1 TQLMIHRLFRSNS
14 RDLSSLRYLQMSWIG
29 PFSAGEDLGSLGQLS
44 PEDFKQR
51 VVRCRAIESLKER
64 YIALSHM
71 RDQINEGS
79 CDFENY
85 AEIFWK
91 HALNDVSIKK
101 YGNRRPEDTDAWQT
115 RQRKKESAQTTE
127 RRREGLL
134 TQIKQLSFYAMQGM
148 NSARLRVTDVEEYKQ
163 CLQRATFDRMTNRV
177 VGSKTRRSVP
187 NSPSIQELNAH
198 GLGLSDSGLIVELSV
213 PPRGT
218 GIVTDKDP
226 ISALLKSP
234 PKPTKRKHDPPKDS
248 RKRPK
253 PDSPRPDPTPVNDA
267 INQNF
272 EQQNHGQVPEP
283 RPELTLA
290 DDGNTEH
297 EDGLENDHGMAD
309 SPNGV
314 QPEMATICVADCTF
328 VIEKDLLCSYSDVFE
343 SMFTGELLEKK
354 TQEVRLPDEDFTPV
368 KAFVYWILNESKFE
382 KKGITD
388 LGLSESEKIDIAE
401 IIKPWKFG
409 DERQCAAGFENAV
422 LQALIDRAKR
432 HPDRI

>member
-1 TQLMIHRLFRSNS
+1 
-14 RDLSSLRYLQMSWIG
+14 
-29 PFSAGEDLGSLGQLS
+29 
-44 PEDFKQR
+44 
-51 VVRCRAIESLKER
+51 
-64 YIALSHM
+64 
-71 RDQINEGS
+71 
-79 CDFENY
+79 
-85 AEIFWK
+85 
-91 HALNDVSIKK
+91 
-101 YGNRRPEDTDAWQT
+101 
-115 RQRKKESAQTTE
+115 
-127 RRREGLL
+127 
-134 TQIKQLSFYAMQGM
+134 MQGM
-148 NSARLRVTDVEEYKQ
+148 NSARLRVPDVEELKQ
-163 CLQRATFDRMTNRV
+163 RLQRATFDRMTDRV
-177 VGSKTRRSVP
+177 VGSRLGVLATRGDFDQVRKRGVP
-187 NSPSIQELNAH
+187 NPPSIQELNAH

-234 PKPTKRKHDPPKDS
+234 PKPVKRKHDPPEDS

-297 EDGLENDHGMAD
+297 EDGLGKRPWHVEFRMVRKTNTAWLILQI
-309 SPNGV
+309 

-328 VIEKDLLCSYSDVFE
+328 VIEKDVRCSYSDVFE

-354 TQEVRLPDEDFTPV
+354 HKRSDSLTKTSLPSRS
-368 KAFVYWILNESKFE
+368 LC
-382 KKGITD
+382 
-388 LGLSESEKIDIAE
+388 LSESEKTGIAE
-401 IIKPWKFG
+401 IIKLWRFG

-432 HPDRI
+432 HPDRIEPTHILMAANVTTPGSSLWNLIIDLYVWQWQSPCLENFKDMQTPGKYPEHFLADVVEGYVRKFAPRMPCYHDRAPFNAGPAQYMNRARQHHGRGRI

>member
-1 TQLMIHRLFRSNS
+1 M
-14 RDLSSLRYLQMSWIG
+14 IG
-29 PFSAGEDLGSLGQLS
+29 PFSAGDDLGSLGQLS

-51 VVRCRAIESLKER
+51 VVRCLAIESLKER
-64 YIALSHM
+64 YIALSHR
-71 RDQINEGS
+71 RDQINEGF

-101 YGNRRPEDTDAWQT
+101 YGNRCPEDTDAWQT
-115 RQRKKESAQTTE
+115 HQRKKESARTTE

-134 TQIKQLSFYAMQGM
+134 TPINHKSDWELLNNELTRQLSFYAMQGM
-148 NSARLRVTDVEEYKQ
+148 NSARLRVPDVEELKQ
-163 CLQRATFDRMTNRV
+163 RLQRATFDRMTDRV
-177 VGSKTRRSVP
+177 VGSRLGVLATRGDFDQVRKRGVP
-187 NSPSIQELNAH
+187 NPPSIQELNAH

-234 PKPTKRKHDPPKDS
+234 PKPVKRKHDPPEDS

-297 EDGLENDHGMAD
+297 EDGLGKRPWHG
-309 SPNGV
+309 
-314 QPEMATICVADCTF
+314 
-328 VIEKDLLCSYSDVFE
+328 
-343 SMFTGELLEKK
+343 
-354 TQEVRLPDEDFTPV
+354 
-368 KAFVYWILNESKFE
+368 
-382 KKGITD
+382 
-388 LGLSESEKIDIAE
+388 
-401 IIKPWKFG
+401 
-409 DERQCAAGFENAV
+409 
-422 LQALIDRAKR
+422 
-432 HPDRI
+432 

>member
-1 TQLMIHRLFRSNS
+1 
-14 RDLSSLRYLQMSWIG
+14 MSWIG

-134 TQIKQLSFYAMQGM
+134 TQIKQ
-148 NSARLRVTDVEEYKQ
+148 
-163 CLQRATFDRMTNRV
+163 
-177 VGSKTRRSVP
+177 P
-187 NSPSIQELNAH
+187 QEGTLI
-198 GLGLSDSGLIVELSV
+198 SDSGLIVELSV

-328 VIEKDLLCSYSDVFE
+328 VIEKDLLWSYSDVFE

-354 TQEVRLPDEDFTPV
+354 TQEVRLPDEDFTPA

-432 HPDRI
+432 HPDRV